1 MNDFGRSEATTASLR
16 AAEWNELVQRIIAS
30 RPFARAPQLKDFL
43 VFIVERVL
51 ADDVNS
57 INETEI
63 GRHVLRRR
71 QSDFDPNTDNI
82 VRVQARH
89 LRKKLEEY
97 FNEEG
102 RHEPVLLTIPKG
114 SYVPKLAPRDSAA
127 GEATPAPAAPRP
139 SGWRGW
145 LVIGTAAVLAALAI
159 WAVARTGFPLPGRP
173 TKTGP
178 QAETDP
184 LWAALARTGRKTSIV
199 LSDSSVSVVQNLLRK
214 RLTLSQYLS
223 PGYPADLLSQL
234 GDRQSSAMLGEITRH
249 AYTSLNSAIVA
260 SRLYH
265 SGRKSGVEA
274 PLRFPRDITLREFK
288 SENFLLIGSIR
299 SVPWMEL
306 IEGQLNFTFCG
317 NPQSLDFYICN
328 KAPRAGEQAAYRPAL
343 AADGARTEYATI
355 ALLPNLNG
363 TGLIVCLQGMTGMAN
378 EAAEE
383 LISDPRTSPLHQ
395 ILRAQ
400 PQEGLPRA
408 EILVR
413 ATGMSGAPANVQVVA
428 TRVGAS
434 AAEGG
439 AGSR

>member
-63 GRHVLRRR
+63 GRHVLRRQ

-102 RHEPVLLTIPKG
+102 RQEPVVLTIPKG
-114 SYVPKLAPRDSAA
+114 SYVPRLAPRDSG
-127 GEATPAPAAPRP
+127 GETAPAAATAAA
-139 SGWRGW
+139 SGRRGW
-145 LVIGTAAVLAALAI
+145 LVIAAAAVLAALAI
-159 WAVARTGFPLPGRP
+159 WAVARTGFPLAGRA

-178 QAETDP
+178 QAETDL
-184 LWAALARTGRKTSIV
+184 LWTALARTGRKTSIV

-214 RLTLSQYLS
+214 QLTLSQYLS
-223 PGYPADLLSQL
+223 SGYPADLLAQL
-234 GDRQSSAMLGEITRH
+234 GNRQSSAMLGEITRH

-317 NPQSLDFYICN
+317 NPQSLDFYIRN

-343 AADGARTEYATI
+343 AADGARTEYAAI

-395 ILRAQ
+395 ILRGQ
-400 PQEGLPRA
+400 SQEGLPRA

-428 TRVGAS
+428 TRVGATG
-434 AAEGG
+434 AEGG
-439 AGSR
+439 TGKQ